1 MAEVLEGSGQGQV
14 VGLRG
19 RGQDV
24 VRPLGS
30 LCRGGGQGE
39 EAAGCGQR
47 TGGQSDGFT
56 LGGVMWMS
64 GVAPPCWRS
73 AAMT

>member
-24 VRPLGS
+24 VHPLGS
-30 LCRGGGQGE
+30 LYRGQGRKR
-39 EAAGCGQR
+39 CGAVRVQSVR
-47 TGGQSDGFT
+47 ETGYT
-56 LGGVMWMS
+56 LGVF
-64 GVAPPCWRS
+64 
-73 AAMT
+73 T

>member
-30 LCRGGGQGE
+30 LYMGDKGRKRW
-39 EAAGCGQR
+39 AAVSVQAVR
-47 TGGQSDGFT
+47 
-56 LGGVMWMS
+56 VMASHWES
-64 GVAPPCWRS
+64 
-73 AAMT
+73 